1 MRYFLLLFLGLL
13 AVCPLRA
20 QPGGGGGLHIRG
32 VYAVAAGRL
41 VPIDSAALRVRVFLL
56 DSTRD
61 TYRARITEELRP
73 SDFRYLR
80 SPRPQ
85 RLYLIYHAD
94 TMLLDVAGMM
104 LENPVG
110 YRSRLDSLV
119 VLPGHFS
126 YTFPSW
132 NRRFGHQSDPPIS
145 PEKSSSSDAR
155 SQTLTPSALPHLLAQ
170 QLLTYRRRLSFDF
183 LTPSQLPAGYY
194 ADLASRWLSQH
205 QPDSALAALAQ
216 AQARL
221 PAAAH
226 SSLYTAQ
233 ATAYQQLRNYPRAI
247 DLLSRVI
254 AALRGRTVAPGTY
267 PYELITTYRR
277 RRQLYLLTNQPSQAL
292 ADYDAA
298 SALASGNA
306 QDAAIS
312 RAFFLAESL
321 HQPAEYAH
329 AARLLRTRLPPLQAN
344 EWACESTHDLH
355 YRQYELSLTYFQL
368 AQAEYGLHQYPAA
381 FRYWAQAMA
390 AGQAHHY
397 AREYVAHFDSLLVR
411 WPAQPQL
418 LLGRALASLS
428 EDSGWQPAERAA
440 APLSALRDLDQAAQH
455 GLSGFELNFY
465 RYLALRWLGRW
476 AEARRQLDLAI
487 SQKPAAS
494 ELYLARFEVRY
505 KLNEARYDDPADPDQ
520 LTARH
525 LCQSS
530 SR

>member
-1 MRYFLLLFLGLL
+1 MRYFLLMLLGLL
-13 AVCPLRA
+13 AGPLRA
-20 QPGGGGGLHIRG
+20 QPGGGGGLQIRG

-61 TYRARITEELRP
+61 TYHARITQELRP
-73 SDFRYLR
+73 PDFRYLH

-104 LENPVG
+104 RPNPVG
-110 YRSRLDSLV
+110 YCSHLDSLV

-126 YTFPSW
+126 YHFPGW
-132 NRRFGHQSDPPIS
+132 NQRFGHQPDPPAS
-145 PEKSSSSDAR
+145 QNKSSVSDTR
-155 SQTLTPSALPHLLAQ
+155 SQTFTPSALPYLLAQ
-170 QLLTYRRRLSFDF
+170 HLLTYRRRLSFSF

-194 ADLASRWLSQH
+194 ADLASRWLGQH
-205 QPDSALAALAQ
+205 QPDSALAALAR
-216 AQARL
+216 AQSRL

-226 SSLYTAQ
+226 LSLYTAQ
-233 ATAYQQLRNYPRAI
+233 ATAYQQLHNYPRAI
-247 DLLSRVI
+247 DLLSQVI
-254 AALRGRTVAPGTY
+254 TALRSQAAAPGTY
-267 PYELITTYRR
+267 PYGLITAYRQ
-277 RRQLYLLTNQPSQAL
+277 RRQLYLLTHQPSQAL

-298 SALASGNA
+298 SALAPGKA
-306 QDAAIS
+306 QDEAIS

-321 HQPAEYAH
+321 HQPAEFAH
-329 AARLLRTRLPPLQAN
+329 AARLLRTRLPALQAN

-368 AQAEYGLHQYPAA
+368 AQAEYGQHQYPAA
-381 FRYWAQAMA
+381 FRYWAQSMA
-390 AGQAHHY
+390 AGQAHNY

-428 EDSGWQPAERAA
+428 EDSGRQPAQRDV
-440 APLSALRDLDQAAQH
+440 APLNALHDLDQAAQH

-465 RYLALRWLGRW
+465 RYLALRRLGRW
-476 AEARRQLDLAI
+476 AEARQQLDLAI
-487 SQKPAAS
+487 SQKPGAS

-520 LTARH
+520 LTAQR
-525 LCQSS
+525 LCRSS